1 MLLLHA
7 PRANLPCKFARVLH
21 AVLHGLLHEMLGSLH
36 DTSTMPLAVATEVPG
51 WVSTELGDGMSE
63 RMNQNRSGM
72 HLARLKQCLLLYVN
86 AKFMDGVSFT
96 SLEQQVVDF
105 GVSVRSVNGAWGAV
119 REALKSLGPMG
130 KSEAAEVATAL
141 VNGLAYVPRAAD
153 SLMAQAATIRDPP
166 LVTTI

>member
-51 WVSTELGDGMSE
+51 WVSTELGDEMSE
-63 RMNQNRSGM
+63 GMNLTRSGM

-96 SLEQQVVDF
+96 SLEQQAPLASSSPSSLSEHR
-105 GVSVRSVNGAWGAV
+105 GVYGI
-119 REALKSLGPMG
+119 
-130 KSEAAEVATAL
+130 
-141 VNGLAYVPRAAD
+141 PRIHD
-153 SLMAQAATIRDPP
+153 STHRHSHRHTL
-166 LVTTI
+166 

>member
-1 MLLLHA
+1 
-7 PRANLPCKFARVLH
+7 
-21 AVLHGLLHEMLGSLH
+21 MLGSLH

-96 SLEQQVVDF
+96 ANAF
-105 GVSVRSVNGAWGAV
+105 RSP
-119 REALKSLGPMG
+119 EI
-130 KSEAAEVATAL
+130 
-141 VNGLAYVPRAAD
+141 YVPRTKSSGALWASCAAVVLRAHAHKR
-153 SLMAQAATIRDPP
+153 SRSNGAGMLHAVMCPSRTANTVVVAKETRAFPTMFF
-166 LVTTI
+166 